1 MQKQMY
7 GKAARLSRAPT
18 PEVVARKL
26 LKLVMVVF
34 LCVVAV
40 MMLLPFVWMVS
51 SSLKEE
57 RDVMNIPIEWIPK
70 DPTWDNFR
78 EVLSGKYHFLLAYW
92 NSIKVAVLSTTVSV
106 LSAMLAGYAFAKLKF
121 RGSNVLFLLYLAQM
135 MVPSQL
141 TLIPRFV
148 AFSELELTNTHF
160 SIVAPKLISVSA
172 IVS

>member
-1 MQKQMY
+1 MY

-160 SIVAPKLISVSA
+160 SIIAPKLISVSA